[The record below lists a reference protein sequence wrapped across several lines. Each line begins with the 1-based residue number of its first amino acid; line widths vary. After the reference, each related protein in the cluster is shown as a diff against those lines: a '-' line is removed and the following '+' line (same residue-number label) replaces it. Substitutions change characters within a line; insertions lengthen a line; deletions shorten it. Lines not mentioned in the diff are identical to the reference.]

1 MPFTPR
7 PADFSGFVR
16 REGTDIVDGTGRPL
30 LLRGMGIGNWLLP
43 EGYMWKTSPVDS
55 PRQLEAMFIEL
66 VGEDAAAGFWKGFR
80 DAFFNE
86 NDVRRIA
93 ESGFDHIRLPISARI
108 VQDEDGSPI
117 EAGFVLIDRC
127 IEWCRT
133 HKLWLLL
140 DLHGA
145 PGGQTGTNIDDS
157 PRGEPDLF
165 IAPERYRDK
174 TVALWRELATR
185 YRDETVVM
193 GYDLLNEPL
202 PNDWQYKYAAELV
215 ELYRDLTAAI
225 RAIDTNH
232 LIMYEG
238 SHWATNFST
247 FTEVWD
253 QNSVLQFHR
262 YWMPPDRDHIAPY
275 LEARD
280 RLGLPIYMG
289 EGGENNLHW
298 LYAAHRLYET
308 HNIGWN
314 FWPWKKISTITSPAS
329 ITPPTGWAEIIAFV
343 NGGARPARVKAQA
356 TLAALI
362 EAMRIENCV
371 WNDSVV
377 HAIVADT
384 PPEVPAWAFGYRG
397 PGQSYS
403 IANGVAYPGLRS
415 DESANIVPLDNDFA
429 ISFHHTDGRLYANNE
444 LLGVHLAAGDWL
456 EFEFDSLPGQCE
468 PVLLDQDSGIV
479 PAIVSRTAHG
489 IRVTAQR
496 SAIAAKVMLMKTEQ

>member
-1 MPFTPR
+1 VPFTPR
-7 PADFSGFVR
+7 LADFSGFVR
-16 REGTDIVDGTGRPL
+16 REGTEIVDGTGRPL

-43 EGYMWKTSPVDS
+43 EGYMWKTSPLDS
-55 PRQLEAMFIEL
+55 PRQIEALLAEL
-66 VGEDAAAGFWKGFR
+66 VGNDAAAKFWAGFR

-108 VQDEDGSPI
+108 VQDDDGNPI
-117 EAGFVLIDRC
+117 EAGYALIDRC

-165 IAPERYRDK
+165 IDPARYRQH
-174 TVALWRELATR
+174 TITLWQRLATR

-202 PNDWQYKYAAELV
+202 PNDWQHRYPNELIA
-215 ELYRDLTAAI
+215 LYRDLTAAI
-225 RAIDTNH
+225 RAIDPDH

-238 SHWATNFST
+238 SHWATNFEI
-247 FTEVWD
+247 FTEIWD

-262 YWMPPDRDHIAPY
+262 YWMPPDRAHIAPY
-275 LEARD
+275 LEARE

-289 EGGENNLHW
+289 EGGENNLDW

-314 FWPWKKISTITSPAS
+314 FWPWKKISTVTSPAS
-329 ITPPTGWAEIIAFV
+329 VTPPPGWSDITGVAT
-343 NGGARPARVKAQA
+343 GGPRPSAAAAQA
-356 TLAALI
+356 TLDALL
-362 EAMRIENCV
+362 ETMRIENCV
-371 WNDSVV
+371 WNDNVV
-377 HAIVADT
+377 RAILAEA
-384 PPEVPAWAFGYRG
+384 PAEVPAWSFGYRG
-397 PGQSYS
+397 TGQSY
-403 IANGVAYPGLRS
+403 AVAAGAAHPGLRS
-415 DESANIVPLDNDFA
+415 EDVASISPLADDFA
-429 ISFHHTDGRLYANNE
+429 ISFHHTNGRPYAPNE
-444 LLGVHLAAGDWL
+444 RLGVQLAAGDWL
-456 EFEFDSLPGQCE
+456 EFEFDAVPESARPTLVDKDGRELPAN
-468 PVLLDQDSGIV
+468 IV
-479 PAIVSRTAHG
+479 RTPRG
-489 IRVTAQR
+489 LRVTAR
-496 SAIAAKVMLMKTEQ
+496 ADGLAAKLVLR